1 MFSGRHDKATRSS
14 WCWCWKDSNSERN
27 QKQTCPRMALDSNL
41 FAMKVSETFGGMA
54 NRCGGGEAPSWS
66 PLYHCRHGF
75 QPCVAPTTTTWQ
87 VVSWSRSGF
96 IATSTRPR
104 VQLLSAG
111 GLSVPWISGPDL
123 SVPRQGPVI
132 RSDDCHAK
140 RAGMNSPSPCKL
152 VVQVLARRKARCLG
166 SDSAGNNTILWIH

>member
-1 MFSGRHDKATRSS
+1 M
-14 WCWCWKDSNSERN
+14 
-27 QKQTCPRMALDSNL
+27 QLKQTYLRMALDSNL
-41 FAMKVSETFGGMA
+41 FAMKVSDTFGDMA
-54 NRCGGGEAPSWS
+54 NRCRGGEAPWRS
-66 PLYHCRHGF
+66 PLYHCRYGF
-75 QPCVAPTTTTWQ
+75 QLGAAPTTTTWP

-96 IATSTRPR
+96 IATSPRPR

-111 GLSVPWISGPDL
+111 GLTVPWISGPDL
-123 SVPRQGPVI
+123 SVPRQGPVV

-166 SDSAGNNTILWIH
+166 FSLQQSAGNITTRRAYRDNV